1 MLRHINWVAVLVSSF
16 LYTIAGAAWYSPML
30 FGGMMGAACCKSELP
45 MHLAMLAS
53 FCLAAVLAACVN
65 ILMEESKS
73 KSLNDVFCTGFVAWL
88 GLVAAPMASGVLWGS
103 MDVMPMVIKS
113 GYVLLGV
120 LLSGAV
126 LVLMKKN

>member
-16 LYTIAGAAWYSPML
+16 LYSIAGYAWYSPML
-30 FGGMMGAACCKSELP
+30 FGGMLGAGCCKSELP
-45 MHLAMLAS
+45 MHLALLVS

-65 ILMEESKS
+65 ILMNEVKA
-73 KSLNDVFCTGFVAWL
+73 KSLNDIFCVGFVAWL
-88 GLVAAPMASGVLWGS
+88 GLVVSPMASGVLWGN
-103 MDVMPMVIKS
+103 MDVMHMVIKS
-113 GYVLLGV
+113 GYILLGV